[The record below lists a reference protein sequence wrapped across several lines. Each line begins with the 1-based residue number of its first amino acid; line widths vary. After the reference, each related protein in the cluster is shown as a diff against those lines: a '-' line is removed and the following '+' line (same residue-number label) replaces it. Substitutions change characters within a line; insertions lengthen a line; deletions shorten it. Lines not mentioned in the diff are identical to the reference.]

1 MVQNPAEI
9 GIPHHFES
17 QFGGLV
23 GGSQLLSIRAA
34 SPDDVPLGFLEIDRT
49 VAGRCCGGIRASST
63 VSPAELRR
71 LARVMTLKC
80 GYLGLAAG
88 GAKAGV
94 LVPEAASSNERLAIL
109 RAFGVS
115 FGPVLRSG
123 VYSFGSDL
131 GTTDADIHEI
141 RRAAGLRGGTATPS
155 STGAYA
161 GLTVALATVAALR
174 ARGHDPRGA
183 RIAVQGFGSVGRAV
197 VAALDR
203 EGARIVAVATVHGTL
218 HREAGIAVEDLLRRW
233 ASEGDAVVTGDET
246 RPPHAAL
253 EVHCDALIP
262 CATTGAVDLEAARR
276 VAAPVV
282 VCGANDPFRDGAE
295 AVLTDRN
302 VLIVPDF
309 VANGGGVLGSTLA
322 AAGAAIEE
330 VESLFRRR
338 FARRV
343 ASTIDEALARGETV
357 TSLAERKALRFL
369 DACEWAHASSQPPGL
384 LPEALAPRPT
394 PATRLL
400 LSLEER
406 VRPFGKLKF
415 LGRRLRPFAARQV
428 EEILTCGWAA
438 GEGVEP
444 PAPKRAGATG
454 GS

>member
-1 MVQNPAEI
+1 VKNPSDIE
-9 GIPHHFES
+9 IPHDSES
-17 QFGGLV
+17 KVGGRL
-23 GGSQLLSIRAA
+23 GGSQRLSIRAV
-34 SPDDVPLGFLEIDRT
+34 STDDVPLGFLEIDRT

-88 GAKAGV
+88 GAKAGI
-94 LVPEAASSNERLAIL
+94 LVPEAASPIERLAIL
-109 RAFGVS
+109 RAFGAS

-123 VYSFGSDL
+123 VYSFGNDL
-131 GTTDADIHEI
+131 GTTDVDIREI
-141 RRAAGLRGGTATPS
+141 RRAAGLRVGAPTPS
-155 STGAYA
+155 SSGAYA

-183 RIAVQGFGSVGRAV
+183 RIAVQGFGAVGRAV

-218 HREAGIAVEDLLRRW
+218 HREAGIAVEELLRRW
-233 ASEGDAVVTGDET
+233 ASEGDAVVTADGT

-276 VAAPVV
+276 VTAPVV

-295 AVLTDRN
+295 AVLADRN
-302 VLIVPDF
+302 VLVVPDF

-322 AAGAAIEE
+322 AAGAAGEE
-330 VESLFRRR
+330 VESFFRRR
-338 FARRV
+338 FAQRV
-343 ASTIDEALARGETV
+343 ASTIDEALARGEPV

-369 DACEWAHASSQPPGL
+369 DACERAHASRQPAGL

-394 PATRLL
+394 PATRLVL
-400 LSLEER
+400 ALEQS
-406 VRPFGKLKF
+406 VRPFGKLRS
-415 LGRRLRPFAARQV
+415 LGPWLRPFAARRV
-428 EEILTCGWAA
+428 EEILACGWAA

-444 PAPKRAGATG
+444 AAPERAGATG